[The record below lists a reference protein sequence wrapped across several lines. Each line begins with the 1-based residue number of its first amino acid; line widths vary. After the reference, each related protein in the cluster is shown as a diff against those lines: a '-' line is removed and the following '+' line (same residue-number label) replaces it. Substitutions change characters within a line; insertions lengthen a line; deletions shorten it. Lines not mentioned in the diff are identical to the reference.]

1 MSFYWMLGLVMFLLP
16 SLVVFSWLLHQ
27 APRHVP
33 LYVWILRLLHE
44 RWRSVALFLACWIGV
59 LMVLASLGICL
70 FLLQHLFPPWF
81 DTFFAQ
87 CLVFA
92 VLLVLETV
100 LTCLPLHLFRRLLWI
115 GGVVLLAYPVF
126 FLVVAL
132 LIGQN
137 SSQSVSHLGSHPGF
151 IGLPAP
157 FPWSLFGL
165 TVLNLFGLNGP
176 LLLDGEMRGPQRFLR
191 RSTSYLWWGGLG
203 AFLLLFLITVAWFIL
218 NPTLQM
224 LPLPSPQLLGPILG
238 PRGMALF
245 WLLTFLGDLP
255 VR

>member
-1 MSFYWMLGLVMFLLP
+1 M
-16 SLVVFSWLLHQ
+16 
-27 APRHVP
+27 
-33 LYVWILRLLHE
+33 
-44 RWRSVALFLACWIGV
+44 
-59 LMVLASLGICL
+59 
-70 FLLQHLFPPWF
+70 
-81 DTFFAQ
+81 
-87 CLVFA
+87 
-92 VLLVLETV
+92 
-100 LTCLPLHLFRRLLWI
+100 
-115 GGVVLLAYPVF
+115 VLLAYPVF